1 MPYIFHWEANCFHC
15 VSQQN
20 LDKTLWEKISVSLDV
35 QLDVSWVGIEKIQRL
50 NFVIGTQ
57 FWGVGEKSFD
67 PDCANKLYI
76 YCLELYLW
84 ANVFSSQHG

>member
-1 MPYIFHWEANCFHC
+1 M
-15 VSQQN
+15 S
-20 LDKTLWEKISVSLDV
+20 LSKTLTRPCGKKISVSLDV

-84 ANVFSSQHG
+84 ANVFSSQYG